1 MAENKSMAQEL
12 LYAPQNGHVR
22 IDASEE
28 AACTQYC
35 EGYKRF
41 LDEGKTERECSCK
54 KLYIYFEMRG
64 RKSLY
69 RMDK

>member
-22 IDASEE
+22 IDTAEE
-28 AACTQYC
+28 AACAQYC

-41 LDEGKTERECSCK
+41 G
-54 KLYIYFEMRG
+54 IGRG
-64 RKSLY
+64 GGLSPL
-69 RMDK
+69 

>member
-28 AACTQYC
+28 AACTQYTSA
-35 EGYKRF
+35 F
-41 LDEGKTERECSCK
+41 
-54 KLYIYFEMRG
+54 
-64 RKSLY
+64 
-69 RMDK
+69 